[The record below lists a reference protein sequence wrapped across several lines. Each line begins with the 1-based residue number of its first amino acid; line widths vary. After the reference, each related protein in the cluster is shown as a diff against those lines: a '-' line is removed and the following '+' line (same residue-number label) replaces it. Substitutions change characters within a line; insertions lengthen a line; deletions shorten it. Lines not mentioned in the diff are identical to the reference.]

1 MNKLD
6 EILDDLQEYVSDDMI
21 GVSIPANMRLLGRA
35 VRQLGVERG
44 AFQALFEAV
53 DNDYKIVQT
62 HAPEV
67 YGAFLV
73 VTNTA
78 EADPDVLNLIA
89 PDQANRVEDKE

>member
-1 MNKLD
+1 MSKLD
-6 EILDDLQEYVSDDMI
+6 EIETKSLNEWVFGDDVT
-21 GVSIPANMRLLGRA
+21 LLIRA

-53 DNDYKIVQT
+53 DNDYKTVET

-78 EADPDVLNLIA
+78 EADPDVLELIGG
-89 PDQANRVEDKE
+89 EE